1 MDSKK
6 FAKVALVVGA
16 CASLLVGC
24 GSSSG
29 ESSGGSSSESKE
41 ITFWN
46 PFTGAD
52 NSNLK
57 AMIDAYNKTNPDYKI
72 KNVSM
77 KEGDMYTKIP
87 TVVNSGKNIPDL
99 NIVHAERIKQY
110 KDNDMLITYDD
121 VLADFPEINADN
133 YVAEAWNLGDIDGE
147 RYSLPLDIHN
157 WGMYYNK
164 ELVDK
169 YLPTALDDNIITFDE
184 VEEIGA
190 KAAADDIRGIG
201 ITWTK
206 PNFLSLMAQ
215 EGGQL
220 TEDGTTPTLDTD
232 ASTAAISR
240 WADLYADG
248 YTSKD
253 GEDPAQLF
261 LTGKLVLFP
270 EGIWMRNNV
279 KEAEFEWG
287 LTNSPQLSD
296 DPAQMVNWASSHQ
309 FVMFKN
315 DARSEEKTEGIM
327 QFLEWLR
334 TNSIEWAR
342 AGQNPATLAI
352 LDDEEYQ
359 GMEQSLFI
367 STPEEQASLKI
378 FDYKYNGYVSEYL
391 DAHAIDAIFGKSTIE
406 DFVTGMQKEVSDKVA
421 KDNSGK

>member
-1 MDSKK
+1 
-6 FAKVALVVGA
+6 
-16 CASLLVGC
+16 
-24 GSSSG
+24 
-29 ESSGGSSSESKE
+29 
-41 ITFWN
+41 
-46 PFTGAD
+46 
-52 NSNLK
+52 
-57 AMIDAYNKTNPDYKI
+57 
-72 KNVSM
+72 
-77 KEGDMYTKIP
+77 
-87 TVVNSGKNIPDL
+87 
-99 NIVHAERIKQY
+99 
-110 KDNDMLITYDD
+110 
-121 VLADFPEINADN
+121 
-133 YVAEAWNLGDIDGE
+133 
-147 RYSLPLDIHN
+147 
-157 WGMYYNK
+157 
-164 ELVDK
+164 
-169 YLPTALDDNIITFDE
+169 ITFDE

-261 LTGKLVLFP
+261 LTGKLVLFT

-334 TNSIEWAR
+334 
-342 AGQNPATLAI
+342 
-352 LDDEEYQ
+352 
-359 GMEQSLFI
+359 
-367 STPEEQASLKI
+367 
-378 FDYKYNGYVSEYL
+378 
-391 DAHAIDAIFGKSTIE
+391 
-406 DFVTGMQKEVSDKVA
+406 
-421 KDNSGK
+421 